1 MYQDIG
7 DPKNIV
13 VFLQGFL
20 RVYRATVDLFAFH
33 HFRYVSYLVGGLE
46 VLVGVAGVVAVLVGC
61 RWYSSLAICSLC
73 RGYLPGH
80 VEAASKV
87 LAQVWEWVD

>member
-1 MYQDIG
+1 MYQEIG

-20 RVYRATVDLFAFH
+20 RVYRATVDLFAFRH
-33 HFRYVSYLVGGLE
+33 LRYVSYLVGGLE

-61 RWYSSLAICSLC
+61 TWYSSLADCSLC
-73 RGYLPGH
+73 RRYISGH
-80 VEAASKV
+80 GEAASKG
-87 LAQVWEWVD
+87 LAQVWE